1 MEYITDHG
9 QFADVPEAFFFE
21 HLEKCY
27 PHLFGE
33 QVPRLLGDMQGDL
46 SRA

>member
-1 MEYITDHG
+1 MEYVTDHG

-27 PHLFGE
+27 PHLFGA
-33 QVPRLLGDMQGDL
+33 QVPLLLGDMQDDL